1 MKKRACKRETVQESP
16 FFLPSPVVA
25 SLTELEKHRSSPVL
39 DIHSHTTTCK
49 QMALNALSQAAER
62 QILEG
67 PKNGIN
73 EGREQE
79 LIPEAEIREIV
90 KEDFQARQ
98 QLSIRSHSIQGS
110 QSPLEHPLR
119 KEETYV
125 DPFSLE
131 KERARRI
138 ERDNA
143 NLQQRRDLSR
153 ERRRRYAEQ
162 RGEPFF
168 SSDQDIFE
176 QLKKR
181 ESERERDAQQHMR
194 DLHVLAKSEND
205 PNVSR
210 QAYEA
215 LQKLSSPGEGQ

>member
-1 MKKRACKRETVQESP
+1 M
-16 FFLPSPVVA
+16 
-25 SLTELEKHRSSPVL
+25 
-39 DIHSHTTTCK
+39 
-49 QMALNALSQAAER
+49 
-62 QILEG
+62 
-67 PKNGIN
+67 
-73 EGREQE
+73 
-79 LIPEAEIREIV
+79 
-90 KEDFQARQ
+90 
-98 QLSIRSHSIQGS
+98 
-110 QSPLEHPLR
+110 EHPLK

-143 NLQQRRDLSR
+143 NLKQRRDLSR

-168 SSDQDIFE
+168 SSVQDIFE

-194 DLHVLAKSEND
+194 DLHDLAKSETD

-215 LQKLSSPGEGQ
+215 LQMLSSPKKGQ